1 MRKQKRKI
9 PRNKPKSKAQ
19 FRIFVPETLPF
30 FVETEFIDM
39 EAAALYQRFKDNLET
54 IIMLLDKGT
63 DIRTTPYTTTMPLE
77 VKLFTEI
84 LNQVGL
90 DLNVKAEGLS
100 AVNELYKAY
109 NHQENAVLKAM
120 ERILNDKRAAMK
132 TPEGK
137 ILVKEMLI
145 RRLEFFNETARSM
158 MVMNNQTTLKSPI
171 QHIHPHHREMLIHP
185 PLK

>member
-1 MRKQKRKI
+1 
-9 PRNKPKSKAQ
+9 
-19 FRIFVPETLPF
+19 
-30 FVETEFIDM
+30 M
-39 EAAALYQRFKDNLET
+39 EAASLYQRFKDNLET
-54 IIMLLDKGT
+54 IIILLDKGT
-63 DIRTTPYTTTMPLE
+63 DIRTMPYSTTMPLE
-77 VKLFTEI
+77 VKLFTEV
-84 LNQVGL
+84 LTQVGL
-90 DLNVKAEGLS
+90 DLNIKTEGIS

-109 NHQENAVLKAM
+109 KQQENAVLKAM
-120 ERILNDKRAAMK
+120 ERILNDKRASMK

-158 MVMNNQTTLKSPI
+158 MVMSNQTTLKSPI